1 MPHCILEYSA
11 NIVDQPD
18 FHALFRQLHDVLME
32 SGQFTLDDIKSRAI
46 RHDVYLIA
54 DGDPDRAFIA
64 MNLCLLSGRSD
75 EIKSGLSRS
84 VRELLE
90 RWFSRT
96 MAEKKCSL
104 SVQVSELHRPSY
116 QKAVSGGK

>member
-11 NIVDQPD
+11 NLPETPD
-18 FHALFRQLHDVLME
+18 LQALFQQLHDVLMA

-46 RHDVYLIA
+46 RHEVFRIG
-54 DGDPDRAFIA
+54 DGDPRRTFVT

-75 EIKSGLSRS
+75 EVKTDLARS

-90 RWFSRT
+90 RAFART
-96 MAEKKCSL
+96 LAETPCSL
-104 SVQVSELHRPSY
+104 TVQVSELRRPGY
-116 QKAVSGGK
+116 QKAVSRDT